1 MYFEIRC
8 IEDKV
13 SYLSVWLYL
22 PMKKNLHNVHQTTL
36 IVIELNVIMEIG
48 IKAYQ
53 NAIFYLVGSSIS

>member
-1 MYFEIRC
+1 
-8 IEDKV
+8 
-13 SYLSVWLYL
+13 
-22 PMKKNLHNVHQTTL
+22 MKKILHNVHQTPL